1 MRAVKVAF
9 AWCFVAAAFGSVR
22 MAQLHPSLVFASL
35 SLAATIVFG
44 RAWWTILRA
53 RSSARHW
60 GKAAS
65 VANLGLAAL
74 LMGHNPLQFLSLA
87 SLALAAGVAGL
98 ILFSLPDTAPAP
110 VTAKKPIEHPPLPG
124 DGTNAL
130 VNRTVPL
137 IGAIAAIAGRSYWS
151 HWATAHHMAVGGTL
165 GIYLQFLLA
174 VLLVILIHEGGHA
187 LGGGSSMKLIH
198 FVVGPFR
205 WQRIGEKWTF
215 EFRPETLLSFPGGT
229 AVVPSDLN
237 NFRRRKIVQVAAGPI
252 ASVVTGLLAAVA
264 VFTAP
269 GHFWAA
275 DWRVFSYFST
285 ISLVVGLLNFIP
297 FKMGRGYSDGA
308 KLYQLRSEGLW
319 ASYHRLLGLISSTN
333 VTAHRPRDYDIET
346 VERAAGTIAR
356 GVDELNMHLCA
367 YAFYLDNG
375 QLEEARGALAKA
387 EALCQDSSIEL
398 PEERY
403 AEFVFAIAFLR
414 RDAATARRWWERMI
428 ARDSFEFEGRHWN
441 SRCALLLSE
450 NRLQEALEVWK
461 KADAWSRTQPNVG
474 AWEAQRHV
482 VKLLGSALRES
493 IAAAPAV

>member
-1 MRAVKVAF
+1 
-9 AWCFVAAAFGSVR
+9 
-22 MAQLHPSLVFASL
+22 MAQVHPTPVFIYL
-35 SLAATIVFG
+35 SLASAIIFG
-44 RAWWTILRA
+44 RAWWSVLRS
-53 RSSARHW
+53 RSSARSW
-60 GKAAS
+60 GKAA
-65 VANLGLAAL
+65 GLAAVTLSGL
-74 LMGHNPLQFLSLA
+74 LLYRTSFPLLSLYWIPF
-87 SLALAAGVAGL
+87 VAGL
-98 ILFSLPDTAPAP
+98 IALVLFSLPDTAAAP
-110 VTAKKPIEHPPLPG
+110 VPVKKPTEHPPLPG

-137 IGAIAAIAGRSYWS
+137 IGAIAAIAGRSFWS
-151 HWATAHHMAVGGTL
+151 RWATDHHMAAGGTL

-205 WQRIGEKWTF
+205 WQRIGEKWKF
-215 EFRPETLLSFPGGT
+215 EFRPSTLLSFPGGT

-237 NFRRRKIVQVAAGPI
+237 NFRRRKIIQVAAGPI

-319 ASYHRLLGLISSTN
+319 SSYHRLLGLISSTN
-333 VTAHRPRDYDIET
+333 VTANRPRDYDIET
-346 VERAAGTIAR
+346 VELAAGTIAR

-367 YAFYLDNG
+367 YAFYLDKG

-398 PEERY
+398 PEDRY

-414 RDAATARRWWERMI
+414 RDAATARRWWDRMI
-428 ARDSFEFEGRHWN
+428 ARDSFEFDGRHWN

-461 KADAWSRTQPNVG
+461 KADAWSRTLPKVG
-474 AWEAQRHV
+474 AWEAQRHAV
-482 VKLLGSALRES
+482 QLLGRALRES
-493 IAAAPAV
+493 IATAPAV

>member
-9 AWCFVAAAFGSVR
+9 AWCFVCAAFGSVR

-53 RSSARHW
+53 NTSSRRW
-60 GKAAS
+60 GQGAS
-65 VANLGLAAL
+65 VASLVLAVL
-74 LMGHNPLQFLSLA
+74 LMGHHPLQLLSLA
-87 SLALAAGVAGL
+87 SLALATGIAGL
-98 ILFSLPDTAPAP
+98 ILFSLSDTSPAP
-110 VTAKKPIEHPPLPG
+110 TPKKAVEHPPLPG
-124 DGTNAL
+124 DGTN
-130 VNRTVPL
+130 VIINRIIPL
-137 IGAIAAIAGRSYWS
+137 IGAAAAIEARSYWS
-151 HWATAHHMAVGGTL
+151 RWADAHHMATGGTL

-205 WQRIGEKWTF
+205 WQRIGEKWRF
-215 EFRPETLLSFPGGT
+215 EFRPATLLAFPGGT

-237 NFRRRKIVQVAAGPI
+237 NFRHRKIVQVAAGPV
-252 ASVVTGLLAAVA
+252 ASVISGLVAAAA

-269 GHFWAA
+269 GHAWAA
-275 DWRVFSYFST
+275 DWRVFSYFAT

-319 ASYHRLLGLISSTN
+319 ASYHRLLGLISSTK
-333 VTAHRPRDYDIET
+333 VTQNRPRDFDIET

-367 YAFYLDNG
+367 YAFYLDKG
-375 QLEEARGALAKA
+375 QLEPAREALARA
-387 EALCQDSSIEL
+387 ERLCQESSIEV
-398 PEERY
+398 PEDRY

-414 RDAATARRWWERMI
+414 RDAAAARRWWERMV
-428 ARDSFEFEGRHWN
+428 ARDSFQFNEDHWN

-461 KADAWSRTQPNVG
+461 KADAWARQLPKAG
-474 AWEAQRHV
+474 AWDAQRHAV
-482 VKLLGSALRES
+482 QLLGRALSES
-493 IAAAPAV
+493 LATAV